1 MTTPPLILP
10 NAPSTALHTP
20 MVELKKLFPADGARV
35 LLKLE
40 TQGPTGSVK
49 DRVVKLMIDAAINL
63 GLVGARTRIVEA
75 TAGAEALALASVAAA
90 LDLPLTI
97 FAPEGSFPDRLETLK
112 LFGATV
118 EFTPKSRG
126 MAGALSAAKTAAS
139 DPDAW
144 SPRIFENPANP
155 GGHEA
160 TTGPEIWRDL
170 AGNVDAFVAGVGSG
184 GTFVGVSR
192 FLRRRA
198 RNVELIAVE
207 PKESPVLSGGAPGA
221 HGIAGLG
228 AGFVPKIFDR
238 SLPAR
243 IETVS
248 TDEASLWV
256 EKLVRTEGLAVGLST
271 GANLAVAARY
281 ASRRENKGKTIVTVA
296 FSVRF
301 DNL

>member
-1 MTTPPLILP
+1 
-10 NAPSTALHTP
+10 
-20 MVELKKLFPADGARV
+20 

-40 TQGPTGSVK
+40 TRGPTGCVK
-49 DRVVKLMIDAAINL
+49 DRVVKLMVDAALNL
-63 GLVGARTRIVEA
+63 GQIGARTRIVEA
-75 TAGAEALALASVAAA
+75 TAGAEAFALASVAAS

-97 FAPEGSFPDRLETLK
+97 FAPEGSFADRVETLR
-112 LFGATV
+112 LYGAEI

-126 MAGALSAAKTAAS
+126 MTGALNAAKTAAS
-139 DPDAW
+139 EPDAW

-155 GGHEA
+155 GCHEA

-184 GTFVGVSR
+184 GTFVGASR
-192 FLRRRA
+192 YLRRHNPA
-198 RNVELIAVE
+198 VELVAVE
-207 PKESPVLSGGAPGA
+207 PQESPVLSGGAPGV

-238 SLPAR
+238 SLPTR

-256 EKLVRTEGLAVGLST
+256 EKLARTEGLAVGLST

>member
-1 MTTPPLILP
+1 MKKPSLILP
-10 NAPSTALHTP
+10 NAPSTAFHTP
-20 MVELKKLFPADGARV
+20 MIELNKLFPGDGARV

-49 DRVVKLMIDAAINL
+49 DRVVKLMVDAAINL

-75 TAGAEALALASVAAA
+75 TAGAEAFALASVAAS

-97 FAPEGSFPDRLETLK
+97 FAPEGSFSSHLETLK
-112 LFGATV
+112 LFGASV
-118 EFTPKSRG
+118 EFTSKSRG
-126 MAGALSAAKTAAS
+126 MTGALNAAKAAAS

-160 TTGPEIWRDL
+160 TTGPEVWRGAND
-170 AGNVDAFVAGVGSG
+170 AVDAFVAGVGSG

-192 FLRRRA
+192 YLRRRSPEI
-198 RNVELIAVE
+198 ELIAVE
-207 PKESPVLSGGAPGA
+207 PKESPVLSGGAPGV
-221 HGIAGLG
+221 HGIVGLG

-238 SLPAR
+238 SLPTR
-243 IETVS
+243 IETVD
-248 TDEASLWV
+248 TEEAARWV
-256 EKLVRTEGLAVGLST
+256 EKLAQTEGLAVGLST

-281 ASRRENKGKTIVTVA
+281 AARRENKGKTLVTVA
-296 FSVRF
+296 FSS
-301 DNL
+301 NL

>member
-1 MTTPPLILP
+1 MKTPTSILP
-10 NAPSTALHTP
+10 NAPSSAFNTP
-20 MVELKKLFPADGARV
+20 TLELGKLFPVDGARV

-49 DRVVKLMIDAAINL
+49 DRVVKLMVDAAVNI

-75 TAGAEALALASVAAA
+75 TAGAEAFALASVAAA

-97 FAPEGSFPDRLETLK
+97 FAPEGSFANRLETFQF
-112 LFGATV
+112 FGATV

-126 MAGALSAAKTAAS
+126 MTGALNAAKIAAS
-139 DPDAW
+139 EPDAW

-155 GGHEA
+155 GCHEA

-192 FLRRRA
+192 FLRRRNPEIE
-198 RNVELIAVE
+198 RIAVE
-207 PKESPVLSGGAPGA
+207 PQESPVLSGGAPGV
-221 HGIAGLG
+221 HGLAGLG

-238 SLPAR
+238 SLPTR

-248 TDEASLWV
+248 TEEAALWV
-256 EKLVRTEGLAVGLST
+256 EKLARTEGLAVGLST

-281 ASRRENKGKTIVTVA
+281 ASYRENKGKTLVTVA
-296 FSVRF
+296 FSDRF

>member
-1 MTTPPLILP
+1 MKTPTFPLP
-10 NAPSTALHTP
+10 NAPSSAFNTP
-20 MVELKKLFPADGARV
+20 TLELGKLFPADGARV

-63 GLVGARTRIVEA
+63 GQVGARTRIVEA

-126 MAGALSAAKTAAS
+126 MTGALGAAKTAAS
-139 DPDAW
+139 EPGAW

-160 TTGPEIWRDL
+160 TTGPEIWRD
-170 AGNVDAFVAGVGSG
+170 ADGAVDAFVAGVGSG

-198 RNVELIAVE
+198 PDVELIAVE
-207 PKESPVLSGGAPGA
+207 PKESPVLSGGAPGP
-221 HGIAGLG
+221 HGIVGLG

-238 SLPAR
+238 SLPSQ
-243 IETVS
+243 IETVE
-248 TDEASLWV
+248 TEEAARWV
-256 EKLVRTEGLAVGLST
+256 EKLARTEGLAVGLST

-281 ASRRENKGKTIVTVA
+281 AARRENKGKTLVTVA
-296 FSVRF
+296 FSSNF
-301 DNL
+301 

>member
-1 MTTPPLILP
+1 MTPTSPILP
-10 NAPSTALHTP
+10 NAVSTAFNTP
-20 MVELKKLFPADGARV
+20 MVELGKLFPVDGARV

-40 TQGPTGSVK
+40 TRGPTGCVK
-49 DRVVKLMIDAAINL
+49 DRVVKLMVDAALNL
-63 GLVGARTRIVEA
+63 GQIGARTRIVEA
-75 TAGAEALALASVAAA
+75 TAGAEAFALASVAAS

-97 FAPEGSFPDRLETLK
+97 FAPEGSFADRVETLR
-112 LFGATV
+112 LYGAEI

-126 MAGALSAAKTAAS
+126 MTGALNAAKTAAS
-139 DPDAW
+139 EPDAW

-155 GGHEA
+155 GCHEA

-192 FLRRRA
+192 YLRRHNPA
-198 RNVELIAVE
+198 VELVAVE
-207 PKESPVLSGGAPGA
+207 PQESPVLSGGAPGV

-238 SLPAR
+238 SLPVR

-248 TDEASLWV
+248 TEEAALWV
-256 EKLVRTEGLAVGLST
+256 EKLARTEGLAVGLST

-281 ASRRENKGKTIVTVA
+281 ASRRDNKGKTLVTVA
-296 FSVRF
+296 FSDRF
-301 DNL
+301 GNL

>member
-1 MTTPPLILP
+1 MTPTSPVLP
-10 NAPSTALHTP
+10 NAVSTAFNTP
-20 MVELKKLFPADGARV
+20 MVELSKLFPADGARV

-97 FAPEGSFPDRLETLK
+97 FAPEGSFANRLEALK

-126 MAGALSAAKTAAS
+126 MTGALSAAKIAAS
-139 DPDAW
+139 EPDAW

-155 GGHEA
+155 GAHEA
-160 TTGPEIWRDL
+160 TTGPEIWRD
-170 AGNVDAFVAGVGSG
+170 ADAFVAGVGSG

-207 PKESPVLSGGAPGA
+207 PKESPVLSGGAPGV
-221 HGIAGLG
+221 HGIVGLG

-238 SLPAR
+238 SLPTQ
-243 IETVS
+243 IETVE
-248 TDEASLWV
+248 TEEAAQWV
-256 EKLVRTEGLAVGLST
+256 EKLAQTEGLAVGLST

-281 ASRRENKGKTIVTVA
+281 AARRENKGKTLVTVA
-296 FSVRF
+296 FSSNF
-301 DNL
+301 